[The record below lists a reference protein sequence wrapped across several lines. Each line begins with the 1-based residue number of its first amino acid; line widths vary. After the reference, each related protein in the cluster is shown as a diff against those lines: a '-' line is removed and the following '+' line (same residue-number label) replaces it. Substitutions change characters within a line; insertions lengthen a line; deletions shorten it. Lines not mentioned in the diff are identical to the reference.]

1 MDSFHALGWIGGS
14 WAWHGAFWLLSSTSR
29 LLLLTFP
36 RKLIIVL
43 EHPCKFTQFSC
54 MLCEGKRW
62 VQINTWV
69 QLQSREKS
77 WPASQS
83 RQVPSPNGPIFI
95 DVTLLWAGSWKT
107 TFTWV
112 CAGEHEHGEGS
123 QFSSS
128 CIVRPS
134 LFRETL
140 KTPRKPAFSTSSVWK
155 SFLLM

>member
-1 MDSFHALGWIGGS
+1 MPWVGLVEAGHGMVLSGYFQALQG
-14 WAWHGAFWLLSSTSR
+14 L

-95 DVTLLWAGSWKT
+95 DVTVLWAGSSKT

-128 CIVRPS
+128 CVVRPS

>member
-1 MDSFHALGWIGGS
+1 MPWVGLVEAGHGMVLSGYFQALQG
-14 WAWHGAFWLLSSTSR
+14 L

-69 QLQSREKS
+69 QLQSREES

-83 RQVPSPNGPIFI
+83 RQEPSPNGDFWIFERVTMPKRKVMDFDPII
-95 DVTLLWAGSWKT
+95 MVQYL
-107 TFTWV
+107 
-112 CAGEHEHGEGS
+112 
-123 QFSSS
+123 
-128 CIVRPS
+128 
-134 LFRETL
+134 
-140 KTPRKPAFSTSSVWK
+140 
-155 SFLLM
+155 